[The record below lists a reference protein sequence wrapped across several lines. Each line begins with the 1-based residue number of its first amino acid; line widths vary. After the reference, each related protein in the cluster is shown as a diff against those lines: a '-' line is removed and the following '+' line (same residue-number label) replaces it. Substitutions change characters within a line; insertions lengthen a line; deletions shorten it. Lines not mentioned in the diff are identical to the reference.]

1 MNDADTPTHLPLGAL
16 QEIHRHWLRFLLL
29 GVLLVVLGGIGIV
42 ASGLLTL
49 ASVLLCGW
57 LLLIGG
63 LAVTVHAL
71 WARRWGGFFVQLVF
85 GVLNVVVGWMMISRP
100 DVAALTLTL
109 VLGVSLV
116 MQGAFRIIA
125 ALAGQADE
133 RGWLLVSGLASLAL
147 GIMIWS
153 EWPVSGIWVIGLF
166 VGIDLLFYGWWLV
179 SLALAVRR
187 LPSARA

>member
-1 MNDADTPTHLPLGAL
+1 MNGADDRTHLPLVAL
-16 QEIHRHWLRFLLL
+16 EELHRHWLRFFLLGLLL
-29 GVLLVVLGGIGIV
+29 VLLGTVGVV

-63 LAVTVHAL
+63 LAVAVHAL
-71 WARRWGGFFVQLVF
+71 WARRWGGFFVQLAF
-85 GVLNVVVGWMMISRP
+85 GVLNVVVGWVMVRRP
-100 DVAALTLTL
+100 DLAALTLTL
-109 VLGVSLV
+109 ILGMSLV

-125 ALAGQADE
+125 SLATQTDG
-133 RGWLLVSGLASLAL
+133 RGWLLLSGLACLAL

-179 SLALAVRR
+179 SVALSVRR
-187 LPSARA
+187 LPGAPA